1 MENMEDIV
9 QILWKYRGDMVK
21 NIVEISWRYLLFF
34 FIGDMVKNIV
44 ENMEDC
50 GFSHGVTISP

>member
-9 QILWKYRGDMVK
+9 QILWLYRGDMVN
-21 NIVEISWRYLLFF
+21 NIGEISRRY
-34 FIGDMVKNIV
+34 GENIV